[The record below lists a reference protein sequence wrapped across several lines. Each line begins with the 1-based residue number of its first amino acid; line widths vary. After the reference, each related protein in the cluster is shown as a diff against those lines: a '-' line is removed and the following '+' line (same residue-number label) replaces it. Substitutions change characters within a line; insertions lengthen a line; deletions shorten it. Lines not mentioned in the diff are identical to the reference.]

1 MEVHITESAE
11 EYLQQQV
18 GKEQIFRFI
27 LKKIDWKGP
36 RYDLALVEPAAD
48 NENLALNEREKM
60 VISSDYKF
68 IYDEILAKT
77 ANKIK
82 IDYKSVGGEKI
93 LLIYNNNFHKEALEK
108 YQGNLIKDWFELTFQ
123 DKLDT
128 GKELKKYG

>member
-1 MEVHITESAE
+1 
-11 EYLQQQV
+11 
-18 GKEQIFRFI
+18 
-27 LKKIDWKGP
+27 
-36 RYDLALVEPAAD
+36 
-48 NENLALNEREKM
+48 M

-108 YQGNLIKDWFELTFQ
+108 YQGNLIKD
-123 DKLDT
+123 
-128 GKELKKYG
+128 